1 MVFRRLFGRTSSR
14 AGNGTT
20 HKEGSIAVHNAE
32 NTRSLADVH
41 DSIKNA
47 VVTIELPD
55 GGGSGFAVRTDG
67 ILATNRHVIAGHT
80 KARVSFVD
88 GNDTTAQVV
97 QSFRDVDLAFLL
109 TEEPLRQVL
118 PLHNGEQLRVGQDVF
133 AVGNP
138 SSLGHTL
145 TKGTISALNRLKD
158 GVPYIQTDTAINPGN
173 SGGPLCGL
181 NGQVIGMAT
190 WIQRYDSQEIP
201 LEGLNFALPASI
213 IKEKLALLPE
223 KSALLGTLHC
233 PVCGSVNEKGQY
245 CGNCGADIASS
256 AEGIVKSFEKYLTLE
271 TCPVCQTKAQHG
283 QRHCGHCGASLEL
296 ALLDTCPV
304 CQTRAQQGQQHCG
317 HCGAS
322 LVPEPDE
329 D

>member
-14 AGNGTT
+14 AEAGTI
-20 HKEGSIAVHNAE
+20 HKGRNMAVHNAE

-41 DSIKNA
+41 DSIKSA

-55 GGGSGFAVRTDG
+55 GGGSGFAVRSDG
-67 ILATNRHVIAGHT
+67 VLATNRHVIAGHT

-88 GNDTTAQVV
+88 GNDTNARVV

-133 AVGNP
+133 AIGNP

-158 GVPYIQTDTAINPGN
+158 GVRYIQTDTAINPGS
-173 SGGPLCGL
+173 SGGPLCDL

-190 WIQRYDSQEIP
+190 WGQKYDSQGTP
-201 LEGLNFALPASI
+201 LEGLNFALPASVI
-213 IKEKLALLPE
+213 QERLALLPKRSE
-223 KSALLGTLHC
+223 LLEALYC
-233 PVCGSVNEKGQY
+233 PVCGGIN
-245 CGNCGADIASS
+245 
-256 AEGIVKSFEKYLTLE
+256 AEGKYCETCGVELALYIEEATKSSKKQVFLK
-271 TCPVCQTKAQHG
+271 TCPVCQTKAGRG
-283 QRHCGHCGASLEL
+283 QSHCGHCGTSLI
-296 ALLDTCPV
+296 P
-304 CQTRAQQGQQHCG
+304 QTH
-317 HCGAS
+317 
-322 LVPEPDE
+322 E

>member
-14 AGNGTT
+14 AGIETT
-20 HKEGSIAVHNAE
+20 HKEGNMAVHNAE

-41 DSIKNA
+41 DSIKDA

-55 GGGSGFAVRTDG
+55 GSGSGFAVRADG

-109 TEEPLRQVL
+109 TEEPIRQVL
-118 PLHNGEQLRVGQDVF
+118 PLHNGEELRVGQDVF

-158 GVPYIQTDTAINPGN
+158 GVRYIQTDTAINPGN
-173 SGGPLCGL
+173 SGGPLCDL
-181 NGQVIGMAT
+181 DGQVIGMAT
-190 WIQRYDSQEIP
+190 WGQKYDSQRTPI
-201 LEGLNFALPASI
+201 EGLNFALPASI
-213 IKEKLALLPE
+213 IKAKLALLPE
-223 KSALLGTLHC
+223 KSELLKTLYC
-233 PVCGSVNEKGQY
+233 PVCGGINAEGKY
-245 CGNCGADIASS
+245 CGTCG
-256 AEGIVKSFEKYLTLE
+256 V
-271 TCPVCQTKAQHG
+271 
-283 QRHCGHCGASLEL
+283 EL
-296 ALLDTCPV
+296 ALYIEEATKNSKKRAFLKTCPV
-304 CQTRAQQGQQHCG
+304 CQTRAQKGQQHCG
-317 HCGAS
+317 HCGSS
-322 LVPEPDE
+322 LIPETDE

>member
-14 AGNGTT
+14 AGSGTT
-20 HKEGSIAVHNAE
+20 HKEGNMAVHNAE

-109 TEEPLRQVL
+109 TEEPIRQVL

-213 IKEKLALLPE
+213 IKEKLALLPKRSE
-223 KSALLGTLHC
+223 LLETLYC
-233 PVCGSVNEKGQY
+233 PVCGGIN
-245 CGNCGADIASS
+245 
-256 AEGIVKSFEKYLTLE
+256 AEGKYCE
-271 TCPVCQTKAQHG
+271 TCGV
-283 QRHCGHCGASLEL
+283 EL
-296 ALLDTCPV
+296 ALYIEEAPKSSKKQVFLKTCLCLSNQSP
-304 CQTRAQQGQQHCG
+304 TRSV
-317 HCGAS
+317 S
-322 LVPEPDE
+322 L
-329 D
+329 

>member
-14 AGNGTT
+14 AGSGTT

-32 NTRSLADVH
+32 NTHSLADVH
-41 DSIKNA
+41 DSIKSA

-80 KARVSFVD
+80 AARVSFVD
-88 GNDTTAQVV
+88 GNDTIARVV

-158 GVPYIQTDTAINPGN
+158 GVRYIQTDTAINPGN
-173 SGGPLCGL
+173 SGGPLCDL
-181 NGQVIGMAT
+181 DGQVIGMAT
-190 WIQRYDSQEIP
+190 WGQKYDSQGTP

-213 IKEKLALLPE
+213 IKEKLALLPKRSE
-223 KSALLGTLHC
+223 LLKTQYC
-233 PVCGSVNEKGQY
+233 PVCGGINAEGKY
-245 CGNCGADIASS
+245 CGTCGVELALYIEETTKNSKRQ
-256 AEGIVKSFEKYLTLE
+256 VFLK
-271 TCPVCQTKAQHG
+271 TCPVCQTKAQRG
-283 QRHCGHCGASLEL
+283 QSHCEHCGASLI
-296 ALLDTCPV
+296 P
-304 CQTRAQQGQQHCG
+304 QTH
-317 HCGAS
+317 
-322 LVPEPDE
+322 E

>member
-14 AGNGTT
+14 AGIEAT
-20 HKEGSIAVHNAE
+20 HKEENMAVHNAE

-41 DSIKNA
+41 DSIKSA

-55 GGGSGFAVRTDG
+55 GGGSGFAVRPDG
-67 ILATNRHVIAGHT
+67 VLATNRHVIAGHT

-118 PLHNGEQLRVGQDVF
+118 PLHNGEQLRVGQEVF

-138 SSLGHTL
+138 LSLGHTL

-158 GVPYIQTDTAINPGN
+158 GVRYIQTDAAINPGN
-173 SGGPLCGL
+173 SGGPLCDL
-181 NGQVIGMAT
+181 DGQVVGMAT
-190 WIQRYDSQEIP
+190 WIWRWKGTTP
-201 LEGLNFALPASI
+201 LEGLNFVLPASVI
-213 IKEKLALLPE
+213 QERLALLPKRSE
-223 KSALLGTLHC
+223 LLKTLYC
-233 PVCGSVNEKGQY
+233 LVCGGIN
-245 CGNCGADIASS
+245 
-256 AEGIVKSFEKYLTLE
+256 AEGKYCETCGVELAFYIEEATKSSKKQVFLK
-271 TCPVCQTKAQHG
+271 TCPVCQTKARWDQS
-283 QRHCGHCGASLEL
+283 HCGHCGTSLI
-296 ALLDTCPV
+296 P
-304 CQTRAQQGQQHCG
+304 QTH
-317 HCGAS
+317 
-322 LVPEPDE
+322 E

>member
-14 AGNGTT
+14 AGGGAP
-20 HKEGSIAVHNAE
+20 HKEENMAVHNAE
-32 NTRSLADVH
+32 NTHSLADVH
-41 DSIKNA
+41 DFIKNA

-55 GGGSGFAVRTDG
+55 GGGSGFAVRSDG

-88 GNDTTAQVV
+88 GNDTDARVV

-145 TKGTISALNRLKD
+145 TKGAISALNRLRD
-158 GVPYIQTDTAINPGN
+158 GVRYIQTDTAINPGN
-173 SGGPLCGL
+173 SGGPLCDL

-190 WIQRYDSQEIP
+190 WIKRYDSQEIP
-201 LEGLNFALPASI
+201 LEGLNFALPASVI
-213 IKEKLALLPE
+213 QGRLALLPKRSE
-223 KSALLGTLHC
+223 LLKTLYC
-233 PVCGSVNEKGQY
+233 PVCGGINAEGKY
-245 CGNCGADIASS
+245 CGTCGVELALYIEEEAKSS
-256 AEGIVKSFEKYLTLE
+256 KKQVFLK
-271 TCPVCQTKAQHG
+271 TCPVCQTKARRDQS
-283 QRHCGHCGASLEL
+283 HCGHCGASL
-296 ALLDTCPV
+296 T
-304 CQTRAQQGQQHCG
+304 
-317 HCGAS
+317 
-322 LVPEPDE
+322 PETDA